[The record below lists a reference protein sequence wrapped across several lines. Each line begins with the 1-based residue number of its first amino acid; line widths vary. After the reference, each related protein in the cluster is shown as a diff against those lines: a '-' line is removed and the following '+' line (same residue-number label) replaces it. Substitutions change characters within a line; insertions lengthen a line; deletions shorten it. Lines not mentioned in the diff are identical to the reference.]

1 MGIYEILKSPW
12 KHFYVFEQHKENG
25 GLEVCRWCI
34 SPSATCFFLKKKT
47 NKKNPETLLNF
58 LSLYDLSSAACVHRK
73 S

>member
-34 SPSATCFFLKKKT
+34 SPSATCFLLKKK
-47 NKKNPETLLNF
+47 KNTETLLNF
-58 LSLYDLSSAACVHRK
+58 LSLYDLSSAACVHCK